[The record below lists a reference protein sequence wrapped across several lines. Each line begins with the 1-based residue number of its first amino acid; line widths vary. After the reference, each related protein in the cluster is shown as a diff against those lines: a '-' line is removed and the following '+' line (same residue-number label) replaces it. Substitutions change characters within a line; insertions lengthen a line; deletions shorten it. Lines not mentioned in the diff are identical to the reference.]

1 MITLLR
7 WKKALTRILNVTK
20 VITYINKSHG
30 LGVKMKTKVNGE
42 KIFSINV
49 VGGKNRKM
57 FLRICEDQSFVVV
70 LFDNF
75 SFFRVQT
82 FFVRFFSSN
91 IGS

>member
-1 MITLLR
+1 
-7 WKKALTRILNVTK
+7 LTRILNVTK
-20 VITYINKSHG
+20 VATYINKSHG

-82 FFVRFFSSN
+82 FFGRFFSSN